1 MRIPGRP
8 SYLGKTAHYND
19 IATWA
24 YADLPPE
31 HHGLVVRRQDRRRL
45 HKALGA
51 PNESLIL
58 IESIMDPYDAPAA
71 VINCSKRGA
80 EIGYG
85 PRGRNNATTP
95 SSANVTTTAR
105 NSHSRRGS
113 R

>member
-1 MRIPGRP
+1 MSSGGRRLGIRAAACASRGHRARPPVRIPGRP

-24 YADLPPE
+24 YADLPPG

-71 VINCSKRGA
+71 VINCSKR
-80 EIGYG
+80 
-85 PRGRNNATTP
+85 
-95 SSANVTTTAR
+95 
-105 NSHSRRGS
+105 
-113 R
+113 